1 MASPTLTPFSTRIE
15 TPRFG
20 GGAAMTFQH
29 FLLRPNDWVPNHPTL
44 PVILYRD
51 ALMAG
56 AAEET
61 AAALEAMFERNGWPP
76 QWRDGVFDYHHYHS
90 TAHEALGFA
99 AGSARLILGGA
110 GGREVQVGAGD
121 VALLPAG
128 TGHRRVEQSPD
139 FLVVGA
145 YPLGQRF
152 DIRRIAPSTETLATI
167 AALDFPHGDPV
178 AGADGPLSRLWR

>member
-1 MASPTLTPFSTRIE
+1 
-15 TPRFG
+15 
-20 GGAAMTFQH
+20 MTFEH
-29 FLLRPNDWVPNHPTL
+29 FLLGRHDWVPNHPTL

-51 ALMAG
+51 ALTAG

-61 AAALEAMFERNGWPP
+61 AAAFEAMFERNNWPP

-99 AGSARLILGGA
+99 AGAARLILGGA

-139 FLVVGA
+139 FRVVGA
-145 YPLGQRF
+145 YPRGQRF
-152 DIRRIAPSTETLATI
+152 DIRRSAPSTEMLATI
-167 AALDFPHGDPV
+167 AVLDFPRSDPV
-178 AGADGPLSRLWR
+178 AGAEGPLSQLWR